1 MGREQAGA
9 ARGQHGASRAGQPA
23 AGGGRGFRGAH
34 GRACLPAFL
43 PSGALAAAGG
53 GAAGLRS
60 ERAVMNR
67 QGASWSASVC
77 SARGARSLGSAGPRQ
92 QQVGRQSPG
101 HGNSRYKPPGGAGR
115 SREALIDGPRGP

>member
-53 GAAGLRS
+53 GVAGLRS

-67 QGASWSASVC
+67 QRGELERERVFC
-77 SARGARSLGSAGPRQ
+77 ARRSLTQLGRAAAAAGWTPE
-92 QQVGRQSPG
+92 PG
-101 HGNSRYKPPGGAGR
+101 PWEFP
-115 SREALIDGPRGP
+115 L